1 MAKYVKNPDGGI
13 HSVADDFEAPA
24 EWGEKGKNWFELL
37 DEEAAELLPHLF
49 GHKDPAVEQA
59 RLTDERAADPD
70 DSGIPTP
77 SEPQPVD
84 ADGNLIPVPTD
95 EGDPDVPAAPAAPAD
110 APAEEAQA

>member
-24 EWGEKGKNWFELL
+24 EWGEKGKHWFEVL
-37 DEEAAELLPHLF
+37 EEDAARLLPHLF

-59 RLTDERAADPD
+59 RLTDERAADPE
-70 DSGIPTP
+70 DSG
-77 SEPQPVD
+77 
-84 ADGNLIPVPTD
+84 VPGHVAP
-95 EGDPDVPAAPAAPAD
+95 EAPAEEAPAEAPAEAAE